1 MNPKRSP
8 AKTSAK
14 TLSPTW
20 RTQLSDHVIGLCW
33 HPNGKSVAVATVDG
47 HVALID
53 AEDGHTIWHKSIHRV
68 GAADLHLSAN
78 GERLVSAGHDGVAR
92 LLATHSGDVLAE
104 LPGGAGWVERA
115 SFSPSGEL
123 ILVAAGKHVRL
134 FGCSGELLLSLPD
147 APFTVSD
154 IAWFHHDPCF
164 AVLTYGVLRVFVP
177 SASAPVQSY
186 EWKGSMLKLAVSPN
200 GRYLATG
207 NQDCSVHLFLTGTT
221 KDLEMS
227 GYPAKVRLLS
237 WDHQSRLLATGGG
250 AACCVWDFGGK
261 GPAGSRPVT
270 LSASRSMLSALAFQ
284 HQGDLLASGNVDG
297 TLALW
302 LPTQDEAVRAQGT
315 LGTEISQLAWSPDD
329 RRLAAGCAD
338 GSVRCVSCALR

>member
-1 MNPKRSP
+1 MSPKRSQG
-8 AKTSAK
+8 KTAARELNPK
-14 TLSPTW
+14 W

-33 HPNGKSVAVATVDG
+33 HPSCKSIAVATVDG

-53 AEDGHTIWHKSIHRV
+53 AADGRTIWQRQIHRV
-68 GAADLHLSAN
+68 GAADLHLSAQ
-78 GERLVSAGHDGVAR
+78 GDRLVSAGHDGVAK
-92 LLATHSGDVLAE
+92 LLSVDGGDVIAE
-104 LPGGAGWVERA
+104 LPGGTSWVERV

-134 FGCSGELLLSLPD
+134 FGSSGELLLSLPD

-164 AVLTYGVLRVFVP
+164 AVLTYGVLRLFVP
-177 SASAPVQSY
+177 SETDPVQSY

-237 WDHQSRLLATGGG
+237 WDHQSRFLATGGG
-250 AACCVWDFGGK
+250 AACCVWDFAGG
-261 GPAGSRPVT
+261 GPAGSKPKT
-270 LSASRSMLSALAFQ
+270 LSASRSPLSALAFQ
-284 HQGDLLASGNVDG
+284 HRGELLASGNEDG

-302 LPTQDEAVRAQGT
+302 LPKQDEVVRGQVCLAA
-315 LGTEISQLAWSPDD
+315 EISQLGWAPDD
-329 RRLAAGCAD
+329 RGLAAGCAD
-338 GSVRCVSCALR
+338 GSVCFFAL